1 MKQTI
6 STVYHPPQ
14 TVQQQQQQ
22 QHMQKETPQKLNG
35 FQRGSLAG
43 RHPPPPPP
51 PHTHT
56 VPRLPFFRFC
66 YEHLKHLNGI
76 SLAGRWF
83 LDIVCWL
90 G

>member
-6 STVYHPPQ
+6 STVYPPPQ

-43 RHPPPPPP
+43 RQPPPPPP
-51 PHTHT
+51 PTHTHT
-56 VPRLPFFRFC
+56 HRPPPSFFPF
-66 YEHLKHLNGI
+66 LL
-76 SLAGRWF
+76 
-83 LDIVCWL
+83 
-90 G
+90 